1 MRPDDFFC
9 TKITLTAHVTT
20 SKENIH
26 MPIDQESS
34 AVVLARAHAQA
45 WSKYDWDTARKM
57 LAPDVHVRTTTTQP
71 IMDPT
76 DLSGIDDYMDGLIKF
91 AQAIEPGSARVIA
104 SSGDERNS
112 LILLT
117 VRAAFGP
124 NGKKV
129 TLPAA
134 RLALFDENQ
143 KLTKEQVVF
152 FAVPD

>member
-1 MRPDDFFC
+1 
-9 TKITLTAHVTT
+9 
-20 SKENIH
+20 
-26 MPIDQESS
+26 MPIHQESS
-34 AVVLARAHAQA
+34 AVALARAHAEA
-45 WSKYDWDTARKM
+45 WSNHDWDTARKM
-57 LAPDVHVRTTTTQP
+57 LAPDVHVTTMTTQP

-76 DLSGIDDYMDGLIKF
+76 DLTGIDDYMDGLIKF
-91 AQAIEPGSARVIA
+91 AQAVEPGSAHVLA
-104 SSGDERNS
+104 SVGDERNS

-124 NGKKV
+124 SGPKV

-143 KLTKEQVVF
+143 KIKKEQVVF